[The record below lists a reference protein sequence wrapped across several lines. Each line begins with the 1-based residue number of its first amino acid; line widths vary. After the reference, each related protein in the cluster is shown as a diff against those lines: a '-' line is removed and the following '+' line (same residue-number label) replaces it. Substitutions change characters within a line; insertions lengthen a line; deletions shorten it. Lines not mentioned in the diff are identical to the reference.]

1 MERYR
6 KELAQLLPANEH
18 LEISLN
24 QDAEVIPAEC
34 PFSVPSSVTFSDN
47 VMIHGDTAA
56 NIYKYCELNHL
67 RCYITWDYVK
77 RQICLGILKDTY

>member
-1 MERYR
+1 MTTMERYR

-24 QDAEVIPAEC
+24 QDAEVIQI
-34 PFSVPSSVTFSDN
+34 TTDN

-56 NIYKYCELNHL
+56 HIYKYCDLNHL

>member
-1 MERYR
+1 MAIMERYR
-6 KELAQLLPANEH
+6 KELAELLPADEH

-24 QDAEVIPAEC
+24 QNTEVIQI
-34 PFSVPSSVTFSDN
+34 TTDN

-56 NIYKYCELNHL
+56 QIYKYCELNHL

-77 RQICLGILKDTY
+77 RQVCLGILKDTY